1 MDAMIRFEAIGH
13 DYGAGAVLEGIDL
26 SIERGRVSAV
36 CGPNAAGK
44 TTLLRISAGLIAPTR
59 GRVLL
64 EGTPSDALRAGARAR
79 RLSFMSQ
86 RFECASGF
94 SVRRVLELARV
105 MVGRNAAALE
115 RVIEELDLGALL
127 ERGIDELSSGQC
139 QRVALARAL
148 AQAPPDGIIVL
159 DEPLAALDPRW
170 ALVACQ
176 LLRERAD
183 AGAAVFLSVHELPA
197 TARLADVVVLLGDGR
212 LVAAGTAD
220 AVLVPDL
227 LERAYGVRFELLEA
241 EDGSRVPIAAG
252 DPRAGT
258 M

>member
-1 MDAMIRFEAIGH
+1 MIRFEGIGH
-13 DYGAGAVLEGIDL
+13 DYGKGTVLEGIDL
-26 SIERGRVSAV
+26 DVERGHVSVV

-44 TTLLRISAGLIAPTR
+44 TTLLRISAGLLAPTQ

-64 EGTPSDALRAGARAR
+64 EGVPSDSIRAGARAR

-105 MVGRNAAALE
+105 MVGRNAAALAS
-115 RVIEELDLGALL
+115 VIDALELGDLLD
-127 ERGIDELSSGQC
+127 RGLDELSSGQN

-148 AQAPPDGIIVL
+148 AQAPPDGFIVL

-176 LLRERAD
+176 LLSARAR
-183 AGAAVFLSVHELPA
+183 AGAAVLLTVHELPA
-197 TARLADVVVLLGDGR
+197 AARLADQVVLLGDGR
-212 LVAAGTAD
+212 LVASGTPVD
-220 AVLVPDL
+220 VLAPDR
-227 LERAYGVRFELLEA
+227 LERAYGIRFELLEA
-241 EDGSRVPIAAG
+241 DDGSCVPVAAG
-252 DPRAGT
+252 SPRAGR